1 MNINSMAFVAP
12 NLVCGEAQGGSIP
25 QRWGCDRRA
34 TKPQAKFGATRRAAG
49 LFRPDFVARSL
60 QIHGGIC
67 ASLAPRLSEKSLAA
81 NVIGFMFMTTKA
93 STYQMYHSET
103 FDNPLSHSMFQN
115 PLFAPRPVEWT
126 DLTSP
131 AAPPIFNPRQKSG
144 PTPRRGFRAC
154 LETTRGAAAR
164 DFGCGQGGEFR
175 ASPQRAVRNEP
186 TPATDKRPAAR
197 RVFAEKAV
205 WLRCSSVEDP
215 PGIFSFVAPR
225 HPAFSPKTA
234 PLVVAKQALREMR
247 ERFPAG
253 WKAFAGFE
261 WYK

>member
-1 MNINSMAFVAP
+1 MSN
-12 NLVCGEAQGGSIP
+12 EATGQIRRNPRGG
-25 QRWGCDRRA
+25 
-34 TKPQAKFGATRRAAG
+34 
-49 LFRPDFVARSL
+49 RSF
-60 QIHGGIC
+60 
-67 ASLAPRLSEKSLAA
+67 SPRLRCSL
-81 NVIGFMFMTTKA
+81 
-93 STYQMYHSET
+93 
-103 FDNPLSHSMFQN
+103 L
-115 PLFAPRPVEWT
+115 
-126 DLTSP
+126 
-131 AAPPIFNPRQKSG
+131 
-144 PTPRRGFRAC
+144 RAC

-234 PLVVAKQALREMR
+234 PLVVSKQALS
-247 ERFPAG
+247 G
-253 WKAFAGFE
+253 SNGFRLLSRSPHPQPLSHRMGE
-261 WYK
+261 GGV